1 MENSILNFHFVFRM
15 SPLKHA
21 AAVIVLTL
29 RTFRAL
35 FSELLRKVQFGGMP
49 ESENHFL
56 TRCSLTEMGWKIR
69 PVDGPKP
76 TWLGLVLDRYLVQ
89 KCGNCS
95 KKLKLCWSL
104 CQFCLRAA
112 KEIKVS
118 GFFHHLQIVCNF
130 DVKMPSEK
138 INSSVRSLCPFTF
151 NQ

>member
-1 MENSILNFHFVFRM
+1 MQQSVVSCPTRLVG
-15 SPLKHA
+15 S
-21 AAVIVLTL
+21 
-29 RTFRAL
+29 RTFWTL
-35 FSELLRKVQFGGMP
+35 FSKQLRKMQFGGLS
-49 ESENHFL
+49 ESEHHFL
-56 TRCSLTEMGWKIR
+56 TTEMGCKIR

-138 INSSVRSLCPFTF
+138 INSLVRSLCPFSF
-151 NQ
+151 KQ